1 MDHLTALADLQ
12 EQFLE
17 TTRRADPATPV
28 PWLGRWKVEQLVVHL
43 ARIHH
48 WAAGQARRKQ
58 ETPLGRGPFDLP
70 ALYAECAAELRET
83 LAELDPDAPA
93 WTLLDDGVPRA
104 ERSGPQLGSTV
115 RFWHRRQA
123 HETLIHLSDLRSAI
137 GEDVEAPPERWLD
150 CLHEVVTVMHPR
162 QVRLERVEPPSAA
175 IAFQPEG
182 AGASIRL
189 SGAPDGVEEVTVAGP
204 SKALALLAWGRL
216 PLDTA
221 GIAVDGDRSLAAAV
235 LEGGLTP

>member
-1 MDHLTALADLQ
+1 MDHLSALADLQ
-12 EQFLE
+12 AQFLE

-28 PWLGRWKVEQLVVHL
+28 PWLGRWTVEKLVVHL

-58 ETPLGRGPFDLP
+58 ETRLGRGPFDLP

-83 LAELDPDAPA
+83 LAALDPDAPA
-93 WTLLDDGVPRA
+93 WTLLDDGVPTA
-104 ERSGPQLGSTV
+104 ERTGPGAGSTV

-123 HETLIHLSDLRSAI
+123 HETLVHLWDLRVAI
-137 GEDVEAPPERWLD
+137 GEDVDAPPERWLD

-162 QVRLERVEPPSAA
+162 QVRLERLAPPSAA
-175 IAFQPEG
+175 IAFQPGG
-182 AGASIRL
+182 ADASLRL
-189 SGAPDGVEEVTVAGP
+189 AGAPDGAEAVTIAGP

-216 PLDTA
+216 PLDA
-221 GIAVDGDRSLAAAV
+221 PGIAVDGDRSLAAAV
-235 LEGGLTP
+235 LEHGLTP